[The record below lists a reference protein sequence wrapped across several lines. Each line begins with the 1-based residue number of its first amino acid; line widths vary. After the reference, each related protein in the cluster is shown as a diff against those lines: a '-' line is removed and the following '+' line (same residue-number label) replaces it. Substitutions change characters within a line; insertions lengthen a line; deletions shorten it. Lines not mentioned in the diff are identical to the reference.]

1 MALIKCKGCGQ
12 MVSDRAEK
20 CPKCGYSVRLSMEQ
34 EQEEAK
40 QSVETHST
48 TETEQKEVINNE
60 PQKRGSKKGIIIAI
74 VVVVIIGCGVLF
86 AILQG
91 RGQEKD
97 SNQITQQTRDIPTI
111 EASLQNVTTIQ
122 DAKQLI
128 EGTVWEH
135 TVNTDESELGYWVK
149 VEFANGRYKTFYM
162 NPSDDDW
169 SNGGE
174 GTYEIK
180 EGKFANTGE
189 KYIAV
194 YWEGGGYL
202 GWPTKYALVL
212 NNFQITVQSALPDP
226 DALLSYE
233 PQPTSNGFMKLV
245 DIFEVT
251 QDTITEDKLPS
262 DSVAVATEN
271 NDFVVSDSCATETL
285 ENITLYGSMTD
296 ANGTYPIELSFEKS
310 GNTLMNCIYT
320 NVDLGGKI
328 RMDGTVSDNDLIF
341 IGKDGNNSFRI
352 CVNSHTLK
360 GYAQD
365 GDKRLQVSLSHNK
378 NVSQNTLQQG
388 PSWLQGT
395 WIYHFD
401 EDKRPSMG
409 DCIYAEI
416 TVKGNNLKV
425 ITRNEGSDF
434 TYKYEGTWQYKDEG
448 EGYFIYYF
456 KDGGKGI
463 EIDFDK
469 KVLIVPDRKYVK
481 DGDEWRRIYKY
492 MKKISD

>member
-12 MVSDRAEK
+12 MVSSKAEK

-34 EQEEAK
+34 QEETK
-40 QSVETHST
+40 QSVEVHT
-48 TETEQKEVINNE
+48 TTLNTPKEEAVNDSPQPQQRNN
-60 PQKRGSKKGIIIAI
+60 KKGIIIAVI
-74 VVVVIIGCGVLF
+74 VVVIIGCGVLF

-226 DALLSYE
+226 DALFSYE

-262 DSVAVATEN
+262 DSVAVAVEDMPNNYSTE
-271 NDFVVSDSCATETL
+271 
-285 ENITLYGSMTD
+285 IT
-296 ANGTYPIELSFEKS
+296 
-310 GNTLMNCIYT
+310 
-320 NVDLGGKI
+320 
-328 RMDGTVSDNDLIF
+328 
-341 IGKDGNNSFRI
+341 KDGIANIRLGKSFNDYNTSYMKQEDI
-352 CVNSHTLK
+352 EKQCFDFSIVDIQEISEFEEVYYTMNMKLYKGQELLCTLFG
-360 GYAQD
+360 GYF
-365 GDKRLQVSLSHNK
+365 DKRP
-378 NVSQNTLQQG
+378 NTLQATVK
-388 PSWLQGT
+388 S
-395 WIYHFD
+395 
-401 EDKRPSMG
+401 
-409 DCIYAEI
+409 I
-416 TVKGNNLKV
+416 TVYSPQFKLPNGIHAGMSVKELINDYGATIQLN
-425 ITRNEGSDF
+425 
-434 TYKYEGTWQYKDEG
+434 EG
-448 EGYFIYYF
+448 EGGENVESISLEIPNCQGFYFNV
-456 KDGGKGI
+456 
-463 EIDFDK
+463 EK
-469 KVLIVPDRKYVK
+469 KTLLNRY
-481 DGDEWRRIYKY
+481 GDEYFNEYDSQSGTYKENFWDNI
-492 MKKISD
+492 KKEVAELSDLESIVIGNRN